1 METDPNCS
9 CLRDAEGNIVYRN
22 PFCTADPIWH

>member
-9 CLRDAEGNIVYRN
+9 CLYDANGNIVYRD
-22 PFCTADPIWH
+22 PFCRATFLH

>member
-9 CLRDAEGNIVYRN
+9 CLYDVEGNIIYRD
-22 PFCTADPIWH
+22 PFCRSHLH

>member
-9 CLRDAEGNIVYRN
+9 CLYDENGNIIYLD
-22 PFCTADPIWH
+22 PFCRAPILH